1 MNRIMKWKEDPQPMR
16 TDKRNYDNIDASLTK
31 VREMVQD
38 IRYGNVVLIVQDGK
52 IIQIDKT
59 EKVRL

>member
-1 MNRIMKWKEDPQPMR
+1 MNRIMKWKENPQPMG
-16 TDKRNYDNIDASLTK
+16 TSKKNYDNIDASLTK

>member
-1 MNRIMKWKEDPQPMR
+1 ME
-16 TDKRNYDNIDASLTK
+16 TDKKKQDHIDRSLEK
-31 VREMVQD
+31 VREIIKDV
-38 IRYGNVVLIVQDGK
+38 RYGNVVLIIQDGK

>member
-1 MNRIMKWKEDPQPMR
+1 METEK
-16 TDKRNYDNIDASLTK
+16 KRAGNIDEGLTK
-31 VREMVQD
+31 VKEMIRD
-38 IRYGNVVLIVQDGK
+38 IRYGNVVLIIQDGK

>member
-1 MNRIMKWKEDPQPMR
+1 MG

>member
-1 MNRIMKWKEDPQPMR
+1 MEK
-16 TDKRNYDNIDASLTK
+16 DKKKPDNIDVGLAK
-31 VREMVQD
+31 VKEIIKD
-38 IRYGNVVLIVQDGK
+38 IRFGNVTLIIQDGK

>member
-1 MNRIMKWKEDPQPMR
+1 MGTSKK
-16 TDKRNYDNIDASLTK
+16 NYDNIDASLTK
-31 VREMVQD
+31 VRKMVQD

>member
-1 MNRIMKWKEDPQPMR
+1 MNRIMKWKENSQPMG
-16 TDKRNYDNIDASLTK
+16 TSKKNYDNIDASLTK

>member
-1 MNRIMKWKEDPQPMR
+1 MGTGKK
-16 TDKRNYDNIDASLTK
+16 NYDNIDASLTK

>member
-1 MNRIMKWKEDPQPMR
+1 MAADRKRED
-16 TDKRNYDNIDASLTK
+16 NLDAGLNK
-31 VREMVQD
+31 VREIVENL
-38 IRYGNVVLIVQDGK
+38 RYGNVVLIVQDGK

>member
-1 MNRIMKWKEDPQPMR
+1 METGKK
-16 TDKRNYDNIDASLTK
+16 KVDNIDISLTK
-31 VREMVQD
+31 VKEMIRD
-38 IRYGNVVLIVQDGK
+38 IRYGNVMLIVQDGK